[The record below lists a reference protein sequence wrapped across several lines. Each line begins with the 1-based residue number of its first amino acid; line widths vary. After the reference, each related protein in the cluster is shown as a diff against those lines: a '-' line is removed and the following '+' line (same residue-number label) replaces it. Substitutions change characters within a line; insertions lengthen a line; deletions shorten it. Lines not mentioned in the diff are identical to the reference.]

1 MKKKFLLFIVLLL
14 IIATTITKNSTKE
27 IDKKIFETK
36 ENLVIL
42 KNKYELVLLDFNYL
56 SSPSKLMEYQNQYF
70 ENYLI
75 PKKLEE
81 INFIEFDQSI
91 SNIQTLKKLN
101 EKSK

>member
-42 KNKYELVLLDFNYL
+42 KNKYELVLLDFNFL
-56 SSPSKLMEYQNQYF
+56 
-70 ENYLI
+70 
-75 PKKLEE
+75 
-81 INFIEFDQSI
+81 
-91 SNIQTLKKLN
+91 TL
-101 EKSK
+101 

>member
-1 MKKKFLLFIVLLL
+1 
-14 IIATTITKNSTKE
+14 
-27 IDKKIFETK
+27 
-36 ENLVIL
+36 
-42 KNKYELVLLDFNYL
+42 
-56 SSPSKLMEYQNQYF
+56 MEYQNQYF